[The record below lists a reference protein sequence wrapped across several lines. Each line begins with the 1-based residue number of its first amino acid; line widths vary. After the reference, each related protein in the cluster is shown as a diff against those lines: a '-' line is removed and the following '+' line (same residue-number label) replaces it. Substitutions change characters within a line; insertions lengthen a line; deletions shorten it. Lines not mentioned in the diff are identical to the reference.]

1 MKFST
6 TFTLATLALL
16 SIGTHAR
23 MVCNTGAEDS
33 KISKQLQARY
43 NDNCVQT
50 DNSSQGDIDMEWYCI
65 KTYGNG
71 NIDAVTY
78 RAYDPTGK
86 AFVPFS
92 WETEGGDPNSMLST
106 AMTYNLFQ
114 DPCNAFA
121 EYNGDIEPPAPAP
134 PAPVTPEKCDPKYG
148 GQCFHLGNDFKCQNA
163 RLMGGSEPDYRCMN
177 TKPTPAPA
185 PPAPTKPVTCDPKNP
200 VNPNFDCT
208 QKVGPGSKCQTQITD
223 MKFGV
228 DISIYQCTKLA
239 AGHQHRS
246 LETANSDALGS
257 DRDENGCIPSAG
269 YSWCASLKECI
280 RDDCPSSTPPSPTGA
295 PVNPAAQPTAKP
307 THHHHHSSS
316 AAALSSTKTIQQ
328 YHIAVVATLAASSIV
343 VALVL

>member
-106 AMTYNLFQ
+106 AMTYNLFE

-121 EYNGDIEPPAPAP
+121 EYNGDLEPPDADVSRFYSALHSP
-134 PAPVTPEKCDPKYG
+134 
-148 GQCFHLGNDFKCQNA
+148 F
-163 RLMGGSEPDYRCMN
+163 R
-177 TKPTPAPA
+177 
-185 PPAPTKPVTCDPKNP
+185 
-200 VNPNFDCT
+200 
-208 QKVGPGSKCQTQITD
+208 
-223 MKFGV
+223 
-228 DISIYQCTKLA
+228 SIIL
-239 AGHQHRS
+239 
-246 LETANSDALGS
+246 NV
-257 DRDENGCIPSAG
+257 IF
-269 YSWCASLKECI
+269 
-280 RDDCPSSTPPSPTGA
+280 
-295 PVNPAAQPTAKP
+295 
-307 THHHHHSSS
+307 
-316 AAALSSTKTIQQ
+316 
-328 YHIAVVATLAASSIV
+328 
-343 VALVL
+343 

>member
-1 MKFST
+1 
-6 TFTLATLALL
+6 
-16 SIGTHAR
+16 
-23 MVCNTGAEDS
+23 
-33 KISKQLQARY
+33 
-43 NDNCVQT
+43 
-50 DNSSQGDIDMEWYCI
+50 MEWYCI

-134 PAPVTPEKCDPKYG
+134 PAP
-148 GQCFHLGNDFKCQNA
+148 
-163 RLMGGSEPDYRCMN
+163 
-177 TKPTPAPA
+177 
-185 PPAPTKPVTCDPKNP
+185 TKPVTCDPKNP

-239 AGHQHRS
+239 GHHHRS
-246 LETANSDALGS
+246 LETANPVLSASESSPISFAVYIAIKKGDSRCSPNCVVGFL
-257 DRDENGCIPSAG
+257 DESWPPISKKELNGGECVLVDEFIPDDG
-269 YSWCASLKECI
+269 YYVNYYI
-280 RDDCPSSTPPSPTGA
+280 DTPNGMEY
-295 PVNPAAQPTAKP
+295 
-307 THHHHHSSS
+307 S
-316 AAALSSTKTIQQ
+316 AANCANIGNENNDKCGLPNLPGLRACVI
-328 YHIAVVATLAASSIV
+328 YIHI
-343 VALVL
+343 